1 MSKQESTNTFSEGL
15 VMDLNPLTTPNNVL
29 TNALNATLITYNG
42 NEFVLQNDLG
52 NGRVETAKLPTGFV
66 PLGVKEYGGI
76 IYVASYN
83 PITNEGQLGS
93 FPSPERNLSQNEI
106 SDKRTVV
113 TKGQFTDSSGQ
124 IDKYYI
130 RYDLM
135 PDNMTLNPG
144 DKFGIYIGGS
154 PYNIISYKDED
165 RPRLVTF
172 HPAILD
178 DLGNIS
184 YIDDECKV
192 EGILSRGIVFGE
204 APSIGGNVDDQEV
217 FDSLLVYKGKKSG
230 KLLLIVELETLE
242 DFVVSRGIIS
252 YKDPTKSGDP
262 IISTGSSDTGYSDDR
277 KENEDTKNVG
287 FAVKFYCSGW
297 PKVDND
303 YIHFKGVKFIGNG
316 EESEFEITSPD
327 LQSMTFAFG
336 GFKKGEQ
343 DNLLKYKIIP
353 YTELGP
359 NISLARTGIINFNLL
374 GTGNIILNEWRY
386 YVEGNKLR
394 LNYGFD
400 VNLLEGESVKEVTM
414 EFYDVFYGLNYYEK
428 GHIFNCK
435 STINGNFNGSYTEY
449 FDMPYDLKYTDK
461 YDEEESNLD
470 YIYNNILG
478 DNFKLKNNQLLRNNF
493 YLVRITLKTV
503 GLINKENK
511 EQSTEKYFYRFLY
524 TNGIFNKQYIEG
536 EITNFSTIL
545 VDPYKVKLKT
555 SLSESTDFSNNT
567 DFKVEY
573 YNSPT
578 ANGYTTGVQ
587 AVAPDDVT
595 SLEEY
600 KSSPLKANLFQD
612 WGTSGTSKMT
622 ITADVKNIDSS
633 KPLED
638 DNYYQFG
645 EYAPGFFKLNDG
657 ALTIDNCKVVYD
669 NSKFELQTYGGS
681 ASDEEIK
688 YVDITKDTEGE
699 TPNKEVPYKNIKG
712 ELPEEVSSILGKT
725 SYSSDDETVL
735 KTFEELKD
743 RQFFDISGSFNQQ
756 SEEGKDSVVTLPTIS
771 GRLIRRAASNRE
783 FENKTMECEEARPCF
798 YKQMSPEEQNV
809 MILGNSRTSN
819 GDLSE
824 QGMQIAYSGDWDGN
838 DDNSFYFSNS
848 ENEKT
853 GEGNGDTLLIHRS
866 DLGADGHNHIPH
878 EEVMRAFA
886 DNMNSVLSHSAIWP
900 FTAKLDSNL
909 KETGRYKAFTPGVY
923 RTSGQINGS
932 IFMSANTYDRC
943 KIYRWGATSALWR
956 TNISTEESPDYAF
969 INLGGSNYKTFIKY
983 MQKLLSNMYIVQPKV
998 NRTLMVRGSERYAYS
1013 NQYSTKVNIGIKIGS
1028 KDKDGN
1034 INLDMI
1040 SLNHSPVKLYPKDG
1054 KERYFDVKTVA
1065 EEIES
1070 LGSGDSKWK
1079 LEEDKWYKSIEDI
1092 SGEPNVH
1099 QCSYM
1104 NIPYPFIRKEY
1115 ENNDD
1120 TERKTAGDNPKPGVE
1135 YDTTLLFELTQ
1146 ENSSDLYLGFSLE
1159 LGGSM
1164 DITNIVGSW
1173 DKLET
1178 SIQYIYIED
1187 GDTFKMGKFVDYLNT
1202 PLNKLSIY
1210 YLTEDNKL
1218 ISGSS
1223 DKLSDIKLKD
1233 IKYKKMLKNLFV
1245 LKEQNGFKIPVLN
1258 KSAITTQV
1266 YAFFV
1271 STNNNGKSR
1280 LERID
1285 WYLKAGDTQWPYYT
1299 DAYFGLETASMSGTG
1314 DFISSNTKV
1323 SG

>member
-66 PLGVKEYGGI
+66 PLGVKEHGGI

-83 PITNEGQLGS
+83 PLTEEGQLGS

-106 SDKRTVV
+106 SDKQTVV
-113 TKGQFTDSSGQ
+113 TKGQFTNSSGQ

-135 PDNMTLNPG
+135 PDTMTLNPG
-144 DKFGIYIGGS
+144 DKFGIYIGGN

-178 DLGNIS
+178 DLGNVS

-192 EGILSRGIVFGE
+192 EGILSRGIIFGS
-204 APSIGGNVDDQEV
+204 APLVGGSVDNQGV

-242 DFVVSRGIIS
+242 DFVVSRGIVS
-252 YKDPTKSGDP
+252 YKDPTKSGNP
-262 IISTGSSDTGYSDDR
+262 IVSTGSSDTGYSDDR
-277 KENEDTKNVG
+277 KENKDTKNVG

-336 GFKKGEQ
+336 GFKKGEK

-414 EFYDVFYGLNYYEK
+414 EFYDVFYGLNYREK

-461 YDEEESNLD
+461 YNRDESNLD
-470 YIYNNILG
+470 YIYNSVLT
-478 DNFKLKNNQLLRNNF
+478 DNFKLKNNQLLKNNF

-503 GLINKENK
+503 GLVNKENK
-511 EQSTEKYFYRFLY
+511 EQSTEKHFYRFLY

-545 VDPYKVKLKT
+545 ADPYKVKLKT
-555 SLSESTDFSNNT
+555 SLSESTDFSNNA
-567 DFKVEY
+567 DFKVKY

-578 ANGYTTGVQ
+578 SNGCTNGVQ
-587 AVAPDDVT
+587 AVIPDDVA

-612 WGTSGTSKMT
+612 WGTEGTNEMT
-622 ITADVKNIDSS
+622 VTADIKNIDSS

-645 EYAPGFFKLNDG
+645 EYAPGFFRLKDG
-657 ALTIDNCKVVYD
+657 ALTINNCRVAYD
-669 NSKFELQTYGGS
+669 NSKFELQTYGGL
-681 ASDEEIK
+681 AGDKETK
-688 YVDITKDTEGE
+688 YVDITKNIEGE
-699 TPNKEVPYKNIKG
+699 IPNKEVPYKDIRG
-712 ELPEEVSSILGKT
+712 GLPKEVSSILGKT
-725 SYSSDDETVL
+725 SYNSDNAAVL

-743 RQFFDISGSFNQQ
+743 RQFFDISGSFIPQYK
-756 SEEGKDSVVTLPTIS
+756 EGKDPTFILPTIS
-771 GRLIRRAASNRE
+771 GRLIRRAASNKE
-783 FENKTMECEEARPCF
+783 FENKIMECEEARPCF
-798 YKQMSPEEQNV
+798 YKQMPIEEQNV
-809 MILGNSRTSN
+809 MLLGNSRTLN
-819 GDLSE
+819 GNLSD
-824 QGMQIAYSGDWDGN
+824 QGMQLAYSGNHDGE
-838 DDNSFYFSNS
+838 DGNSFYLSHS
-848 ENEKT
+848 DNEKT
-853 GEGNGDTLLIHRS
+853 GGGGDVLLIHRQ
-866 DLGADGHNHIPH
+866 DLGNDGHNHIPH
-878 EEVMRAFA
+878 AEVVKAFA
-886 DNMNSVLSHSAIWP
+886 DNINSVLSHSAIWS
-900 FTAKLDSNL
+900 FTTKLNSGLTNT
-909 KETGRYKAFTPGVY
+909 KKFKAFTPGVY
-923 RTSGQINGS
+923 RSYALTNNN
-932 IFMSANTYDRC
+932 IFTPVPSYNSCRVYNWR
-943 KIYRWGATSALWR
+943 ATSALWR

-969 INLGGSNYKTFIKY
+969 VNLGGRDYKTFIKY
-983 MQKLLSNMYIVQPKV
+983 VQRLLSNMYIVQPKI
-998 NRTLMVRGSERYAYS
+998 NRQLMVRGSEKYAYS
-1013 NQYSTKVNIGIKIGS
+1013 NQYSTKVNIGIKVGN

-1034 INLDMI
+1034 INLDTI
-1040 SLNHSPVKLYPKDG
+1040 SINHSPVKLYPKNG

-1065 EEIES
+1065 KEIES
-1070 LGSGDSKWK
+1070 LGSGDNKWK
-1079 LEEDKWYKSIEDI
+1079 LEEDKWYKSIEDL
-1092 SGEPNVH
+1092 SGEPIVH

-1104 NIPYPFIRKEY
+1104 NIPYPFIKKEY

-1120 TERKTAGDNPKPGVE
+1120 TERKTAGNNSGVI
-1135 YDTTLLFELTQ
+1135 YDTTLLFELAQ

-1164 DITNIVGSW
+1164 DITDVVSSW
-1173 DKLET
+1173 NKLNKNL
-1178 SIQYIYIED
+1178 QYIYIED
-1187 GDTFKMGKFVDYLNT
+1187 GNSFKMGNFVDYLNT
-1202 PLNKLSIY
+1202 PLDKSSIY

-1218 ISGSS
+1218 IAGNS
-1223 DKLSDIKLKD
+1223 DNLKNIRLKD
-1233 IKYKKMLKNLFV
+1233 IKYKENLRNLFV

-1258 KSAITTQV
+1258 KAAITTQT
-1266 YAFFV
+1266 YAFFI
-1271 STNNNGKSR
+1271 SEDSGLKQRKNFIKS
-1280 LERID
+1280 
-1285 WYLKAGDTQWPYYT
+1285 GDSQWPYYAH
-1299 DAYFGLETASMSGTG
+1299 AYFGLETASMSGTG
-1314 DFISSNTKV
+1314 DFVSNITKV
-1323 SG
+1323 SD